1 MLARGRA
8 IDTINARC
16 GLIRRFVEFTNGY
29 VRRLKTRATLAV
41 NLIEQRVGHA
51 QWLPAVA
58 ARSRSNPT
66 LLVHFDRSIRTA
78 LNVSNTLR
86 HRIFEAGL
94 TTITKISRWPSLHL
108 S

>member
-51 QWLPAVA
+51 QWLPALA
-58 ARSRSNPT
+58 AHSRSSPT
-66 LLVHFDRSIRTA
+66 LLVHFR
-78 LNVSNTLR
+78 
-86 HRIFEAGL
+86 
-94 TTITKISRWPSLHL
+94 PLHPDGVECFKHIATQDL
-108 S
+108 